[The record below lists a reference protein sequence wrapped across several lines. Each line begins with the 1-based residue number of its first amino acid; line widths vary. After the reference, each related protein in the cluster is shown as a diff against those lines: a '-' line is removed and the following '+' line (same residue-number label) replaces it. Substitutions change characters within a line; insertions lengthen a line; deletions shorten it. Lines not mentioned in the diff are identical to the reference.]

1 MNAHYKKEYHLSVTT
16 LGFYKGK
23 LVVYFGLGVLITW
36 YFASEYAGLGQ

>member
-23 LVVYFGLGVLITW
+23 LVYVLITW